1 MFVVILIGAV
11 PLVLM
16 TSVIRR
22 TVRNNIL
29 KNTIVLTNGILD
41 QSQKQLNVMFNNINL
56 FSDDLIKNRGLLESL
71 DKEYLSSKN
80 IELLSQFKKES
91 EAISSMVVFDMY
103 GERKSVLFNS
113 VHPNGEILIKD
124 FTDQFF
130 RSQQA
135 LLLKENNSRSLW
147 LGMPPKGIGGL
158 TASMWNYR
166 VIKTD
171 SRSFILAISI
181 SANKLKE
188 QLHSIELSIS
198 SDVRLITSD
207 NVIYPSDNDYFD
219 YTFAPKTLSRSN
231 KGRFISFSDSRI
243 TNGEREN
250 LLIQLY
256 FDPVYFY
263 NLIVLTPE
271 KKILKSLEEIS
282 RTTTLTLVL
291 LTLISIGFGFIS
303 ISLPQKRVKEL
314 ISGLKSISLGELYI
328 SSSDCKVI
336 IKENYD
342 LTKAIMDV
350 AEEVSNNRNKLNNM
364 NNELEKRVQTRTY
377 ELNMTRESLIHSE
390 KMAIIGHHAAKIAH
404 EINNPLGISITASS
418 VLSSE
423 IKELKGKIEN
433 NNLTKSYLSDFSSTA
448 IEIISMI
455 EHNLTRATQFSTN
468 FKNFASDQSSNDIRS
483 INVKNYIDEIV
494 KGYGLKLKDTS
505 FVIKFICDDG
515 INLKTRPTI
524 IYQIITNLINNSLLH
539 GFDGREEG
547 VIDIEV
553 IDHEES
559 LEIVVKD
566 DGFGISEDNL
576 IQLYQPFF
584 TTKYGAGGTGL
595 GLNIVKDLIV
605 DKLNGTIN
613 CYSTLGEFT
622 RFVIEIPK
630 KES

>member
-1 MFVVILIGAV
+1 
-11 PLVLM
+11 
-16 TSVIRR
+16 
-22 TVRNNIL
+22 
-29 KNTIVLTNGILD
+29 
-41 QSQKQLNVMFNNINL
+41 
-56 FSDDLIKNRGLLESL
+56 
-71 DKEYLSSKN
+71 
-80 IELLSQFKKES
+80 
-91 EAISSMVVFDMY
+91 
-103 GERKSVLFNS
+103 
-113 VHPNGEILIKD
+113 
-124 FTDQFF
+124 
-130 RSQQA
+130 
-135 LLLKENNSRSLW
+135 
-147 LGMPPKGIGGL
+147 
-158 TASMWNYR
+158 
-166 VIKTD
+166 
-171 SRSFILAISI
+171 AISI

-377 ELNMTRESLIHSE
+377 ELNMTFRLIIRD
-390 KMAIIGHHAAKIAH
+390 KR
-404 EINNPLGISITASS
+404 
-418 VLSSE
+418 
-423 IKELKGKIEN
+423 IK
-433 NNLTKSYLSDFSSTA
+433 
-448 IEIISMI
+448 
-455 EHNLTRATQFSTN
+455 R
-468 FKNFASDQSSNDIRS
+468 
-483 INVKNYIDEIV
+483 
-494 KGYGLKLKDTS
+494 
-505 FVIKFICDDG
+505 
-515 INLKTRPTI
+515 
-524 IYQIITNLINNSLLH
+524 
-539 GFDGREEG
+539 
-547 VIDIEV
+547 
-553 IDHEES
+553 
-559 LEIVVKD
+559 
-566 DGFGISEDNL
+566 
-576 IQLYQPFF
+576 
-584 TTKYGAGGTGL
+584 
-595 GLNIVKDLIV
+595 
-605 DKLNGTIN
+605 
-613 CYSTLGEFT
+613 
-622 RFVIEIPK
+622 
-630 KES
+630 